1 MLLTGSEFQGIVA
14 NYCWT
19 LRNVPV
25 VPIDFPVF
33 VSRLP
38 RKLLHSIHYQIKSIQ
53 CSDFSVCSYLLPSED
68 RENIMAGRLPFSR
81 PSDVPPET
89 EEFQILMDNKR
100 EFDSS
105 DELYDRCR
113 QRCQSWKRFGLVA
126 RISLEILLC
135 LLLTVNLSNKG
146 TSKFLP
152 STVQHDGDLLH
163 ETSFGVNNEYMSLD
177 HKYDSKW
184 ADEES
189 AYKALVR
196 TNPGDTDT
204 EAQWGAVA
212 MYVPSQYMN
221 LFCRLSITPTG
232 SINFTV

>member
-1 MLLTGSEFQGIVA
+1 
-14 NYCWT
+14 
-19 LRNVPV
+19 
-25 VPIDFPVF
+25 
-33 VSRLP
+33 
-38 RKLLHSIHYQIKSIQ
+38 
-53 CSDFSVCSYLLPSED
+53 
-68 RENIMAGRLPFSR
+68 MAGRPPFSR
-81 PSDVPPET
+81 TSDVPPET
-89 EEFQILMDNKR
+89 DEHQTLMDHKG

-105 DELYDRCR
+105 DELYDRGR
-113 QRCQSWKRFGLVA
+113 QRRQSWKRVGLVA

-135 LLLTVNLSNKG
+135 LLLIVNLSNIG
-146 TSKFLP
+146 TRKSLP
-152 STVQHDGDLLH
+152 STVQLDGDLLH

-212 MYVPSQYMN
+212 MYVPSQYIS
-221 LFCRLSITPTG
+221 LFCRLSVTPTG